1 MKLRSQSGFHSAE
14 LVGGLLILVPIVL
27 YALDYATVLYG
38 GQMNS
43 SCCSAACRAAAQGP
57 PTGFA
62 SDASNTPKNRAM
74 SVLKRMAQANS
85 VVRVKQTVRL
95 REIIQNPTPKAP
107 YGGPF
112 MGTITVKTRCDVFP
126 PFLLPMMPKNV
137 TLYTSQTYPWTYS
150 MASSFENTE
159 AGGGGPNPMTPGIL
173 TGSPPPP
180 IGTSGPVNDIAQPI
194 PANAP

>member
-27 YALDYATVLYG
+27 YGLDYAAVLYG

-57 PTGFA
+57 PTGYA

-74 SVLKRMAQANS
+74 TVLKRMAQPNS

-95 REIIQNPTPKAP
+95 RETLTAPPPKAP
-107 YGGPF
+107 YGGPYL
-112 MGTITVKTRCDVFP
+112 GTITVKTRCDVFP
-126 PFLLPMMPKNV
+126 PFMLPMMPKNV
-137 TLYTSQTYPWTYS
+137 TLYTSQTYPWTYT

-159 AGGGGPNPMTPGIL
+159 AGNGGSGFLIAGGAPPPL
-173 TGSPPPP
+173 SPP
-180 IGTSGPVNDIAQPI
+180 SGPYNDIALPI